1 MNSDQKTHRLG
12 IDIGGTFTD
21 IVLIGDDG
29 TVLTQKVPST
39 PDNYAEGIVAGLGQ
53 LLPRQIIVGNADL
66 RSVQHGTTVATNTI
80 LERKG
85 ALTGLITTK
94 GFRDVL
100 EIGRLRYPR
109 LYDLTWEKPLPLVS
123 RRLRREVE
131 ERIGANGEIVQPLN
145 IEGAQ
150 EMIRWML
157 AQNIES
163 LAICLINAYINPIH
177 EQQLSELIHEL
188 APDLPLSLSCDVLPE
203 IKEYERTSTTV
214 INAYLQPVVSRYLH
228 SLSDRLNQQLTQVSH
243 TGLAG
248 AHPLGP
254 PQARGSHESPVTG
267 DSPPLYVMQSNGGV
281 MSAESA
287 AEMPIHIIESGPAA
301 GVIASLTLAERV
313 GLTNVLTLDM
323 GGTTAK
329 ASLIEDRQIMHSPE
343 YQVGGGV
350 SVGTRLS
357 KGGGYPLRVP
367 AIDIAEVGA
376 GGGSIVYLDTGG
388 ALRVGPQSA
397 GAVPGPACYALGG
410 EAPTLTDANVVL
422 GYLNPEHL
430 AGGALPLNA
439 EKAHQTLHDKIAAPL
454 NLSGPDAAH
463 GVYRIAAANMARAAR
478 AVSYERGRD
487 PREFVLCAFGGNGP
501 LHATEL
507 AESLGMRRILIPP
520 SPGLFSAFGLL
531 YADIAYHLVQT
542 YKRLLT
548 ELDAGEFKDTLGQL
562 EVSAREG
569 LMAEGETV
577 SQIIL
582 QRAVDLRYAGQSSE
596 LTLPIIDTDIGQPQ
610 FFHTLGE
617 RFAADHERTYG
628 HRAPDDPIEV
638 VNLRLTAMIPTVKS
652 QSSYLQSPSSQTL
665 PPNRRCYFGRETG
678 WLEVPVLSREGLR
691 GESESGPLII
701 EEYDTTILVPPRCT
715 ALRDEWG
722 NIVIQMEG

>member
-1 MNSDQKTHRLG
+1 MNSTQKIYRLG

-29 TVLTQKVPST
+29 SVLTQKVAST
-39 PDNYAEGIVAGLGQ
+39 PDNYAEGIVAGLAP
-53 LLPRQIIVGNADL
+53 LLPRQITEIV
-66 RSVQHGTTVATNTI
+66 HGTTVATNTI

-85 ALTGLITTK
+85 ALTALITTK

-109 LYDLTWEKPLPLVS
+109 LYDLTWEKPLPLAS

-131 ERIGANGEIVQPLN
+131 ERIDANGEIAQPLDV
-145 IEGAQ
+145 ERAR
-150 EMIRWML
+150 EVIRWIL

-163 LAICLINAYINPIH
+163 LAVCLINAYINPAH
-177 EQQLSELIHEL
+177 ERQLGELIHEL
-188 APDLPLSLSCDVLPE
+188 APDLPVSLSCDVLPE

-228 SLSDRLNQQLTQVSH
+228 SLSDRLNQASIPGSVEASPSH
-243 TGLAG
+243 
-248 AHPLGP
+248 HD
-254 PQARGSHESPVTG
+254 SPITG
-267 DSPPLYVMQSNGGV
+267 DPLSLYVMQSNGGV
-281 MSAESA
+281 MSAASA
-287 AEMPIHIIESGPAA
+287 AEIPIHIIESGPAA

-313 GLTNVLTLDM
+313 GLSNVLTLDM

-376 GGGSIVYLDTGG
+376 GGGSIVYLDKGG

-397 GAVPGPACYALGG
+397 GAVPGPACYGLGG
-410 EAPTLTDANVVL
+410 AEPTLTDANVVL
-422 GYLNPEHL
+422 GYLNPGHL

-439 EKAHQTLHDKIAAPL
+439 EKAHQTLHDKIAVPL
-454 NLSGPDAAH
+454 NLSSPDTAY

-478 AVSYERGRD
+478 AVSLERGRD

-507 AESLGMRRILIPP
+507 AESLGMKRILIPP

-542 YKRLLT
+542 YKHLLT
-548 ELDAGEFKDTLGQL
+548 ELDAGEFKATLGRL
-562 EVSAREG
+562 EASARAE
-569 LMAEGETV
+569 LMAEGETAAQV
-577 SQIIL
+577 SASRNGVIL

-596 LTLPIIDTDIGQPQ
+596 LTLPIVDADIGQPQ
-610 FFHTLGE
+610 FFHILGE

-638 VNLRLTAMIPTVKS
+638 VNLRLTAIIPTPKS
-652 QSSYLQSPSSQTL
+652 QFSYLQPRSAQSLT
-665 PPNRRCYFGRETG
+665 PNRRCYFGAETG
-678 WLEVPVLSREGLR
+678 WLEVPVLSRDVLG
-691 GESESGPLII
+691 SESQSGPFII
-701 EEYDTTILVPPRCT
+701 EEYDTTILVPPCWT
-715 ALRDEWG
+715 AGRDEWG
-722 NIVIQMEG
+722 NIVIEIAD

>member
-1 MNSDQKTHRLG
+1 MNSTQKTHRLG

-39 PDNYAEGIVAGLGQ
+39 PDNYAEGIVAGLAP
-53 LLPRQIIVGNADL
+53 LLPRQISEV
-66 RSVQHGTTVATNTI
+66 VHGTTVATNTI

-109 LYDLTWEKPLPLVS
+109 LYDLTWEKPLPLAL

-131 ERIGANGEIVQPLN
+131 ERIDANGEIVQPLD
-145 IEGAQ
+145 IQGAR
-150 EMIRWML
+150 EVIRWML
-157 AQNIES
+157 RQNIES
-163 LAICLINAYINPIH
+163 LAVCLINAYINPDH
-177 EQQLSELIHEL
+177 ERQLGELIHEL
-188 APDLPLSLSCDVLPE
+188 APDLPVSLSCDVLPE

-228 SLSDRLNQQLTQVSH
+228 SLSGRLNQQLTH
-243 TGLAG
+243 TDNAL
-248 AHPLGP
+248 
-254 PQARGSHESPVTG
+254 
-267 DSPPLYVMQSNGGV
+267 PLYVMQSNGGV

-287 AEMPIHIIESGPAA
+287 AEIPIHIIESGPAA
-301 GVIASLTLAERV
+301 GVIASLTLAGRV

-329 ASLIEDRQIMHSPE
+329 ASLIEDGQIMHSPE

-397 GAVPGPACYALGG
+397 GAVPGPACYGIGG
-410 EAPTLTDANVVL
+410 EEPTLTDANVVL

-454 NLSGPDAAH
+454 NLSASDAAH

-478 AVSYERGRD
+478 AVSLERGRD

-507 AESLGMRRILIPP
+507 AESLGMKRILIPP

-548 ELDAGEFKDTLGQL
+548 ELDINDFKETLGRL
-562 EVSAREG
+562 ETSAREG
-569 LMAEGETV
+569 LMAEGENAAQV
-577 SQIIL
+577 SDSSDTSESSERDRNGVVL

-596 LTLPIIDTDIGQPQ
+596 LTLPIVEGDIGQPQ

-617 RFAADHERTYG
+617 RFADDHERTYG

-638 VNLRLTAMIPTVKS
+638 VNLRLTAVIPTAKS
-652 QSSYLQSPSSQTL
+652 QFSYLQPPSSQTL

-678 WLEVPVLSREGLR
+678 WLEVPVLSREGLTS
-691 GESESGPLII
+691 ESESGPFIV

-722 NIVIQMEG
+722 NIVIEMGT

>member
-1 MNSDQKTHRLG
+1 MNSTQQTHRLG

-39 PDNYAEGIVAGLGQ
+39 PDNYAEGIVTGLAP
-53 LLPRQIIVGNADL
+53 LLPRQITEV
-66 RSVQHGTTVATNTI
+66 VHGTTVATNTI

-109 LYDLTWEKPLPLVS
+109 LYDLTWEKPMPLVS

-131 ERIGANGEIVQPLN
+131 ERIGANGEIVQPLD
-145 IEGAQ
+145 IEEAR
-150 EMIRWML
+150 EVVRWML

-163 LAICLINAYINPIH
+163 LAVCLINAYINPDH
-177 EQQLSELIHEL
+177 ERQLGELIREL

-214 INAYLQPVVSRYLH
+214 INAYLQPVVSSYLH
-228 SLSDRLNQQLTQVSH
+228 SLSDQLNQQLTH
-243 TGLAG
+243 TDDAL
-248 AHPLGP
+248 
-254 PQARGSHESPVTG
+254 
-267 DSPPLYVMQSNGGV
+267 PLYVMQSNGGV

-329 ASLIEDRQIMHSPE
+329 ASLIENGQIMHSPE

-410 EAPTLTDANVVL
+410 EEPTLTDANVVL

-454 NLSGPDAAH
+454 NLSVPDAAH

-478 AVSYERGRD
+478 AVSLERGRD

-507 AESLGMRRILIPP
+507 AESLGMKQILIPP

-548 ELDAGEFKDTLGQL
+548 ELNIDDFKEILGQL

-569 LMAEGETV
+569 LMAEGENAT
-577 SQIIL
+577 QISDSRNGVTM

-596 LTLPIIDTDIGQPQ
+596 LTLPIVDADIEQPQ

-628 HRAPDDPIEV
+628 HRAPDDPIEI
-638 VNLRLTAMIPTVKS
+638 VNLRLTAMIPTAKS
-652 QSSYLQSPSSQTL
+652 QSSSLQPPGSQTL

-678 WLEVPVLSREGLR
+678 WLEVPVLSREGL
-691 GESESGPLII
+691 GNESEDGPFIV

-715 ALRDEWG
+715 ARRDEWE
-722 NIVIQMEG
+722 NIVIEMGS

>member
-1 MNSDQKTHRLG
+1 MKSPQKIHRFG

-39 PDNYAEGIVAGLGQ
+39 PDNYAEGIVAGLAP
-53 LLPRQIIVGNADL
+53 LLPRQISEV
-66 RSVQHGTTVATNTI
+66 VHGTTVATNTI

-85 ALTGLITTK
+85 AVTGLITTK

-131 ERIGANGEIVQPLN
+131 ERIDANGEIVHPLDS
-145 IEGAQ
+145 EGAREVIQ
-150 EMIRWML
+150 WL
-157 AQNIES
+157 LSQNIES
-163 LAICLINAYINPIH
+163 LAVCLINAYINPDH
-177 EQQLSELIHEL
+177 ERQLGELIHEL
-188 APDLPLSLSCDVLPE
+188 APDLPVSLSCDVLPE

-228 SLSDRLNQQLTQVSH
+228 SLSDRLNQQLTRIDNA
-243 TGLAG
+243 L
-248 AHPLGP
+248 
-254 PQARGSHESPVTG
+254 
-267 DSPPLYVMQSNGGV
+267 PLYVMQSNGGV

-329 ASLIEDRQIMHSPE
+329 ASLIENGGIMHSPE

-410 EAPTLTDANVVL
+410 EEPTLTDANVVL
-422 GYLNPEHL
+422 GYLNPAHL

-439 EKAHQTLHDKIAAPL
+439 EKAHQTLHDKIAVPL
-454 NLSGPDAAH
+454 NLSISDAAH

-478 AVSYERGRD
+478 AVSLERGRD

-507 AESLGMRRILIPP
+507 AESLGMNRILIPP
-520 SPGLFSAFGLL
+520 APGLFSAFGLL
-531 YADIAYHLVQT
+531 YADIEYHLVQT
-542 YKRLLT
+542 YKRLLA
-548 ELDAGEFKDTLGQL
+548 ELDVDEFKETLGRL
-562 EVSAREG
+562 EISAREG
-569 LMAEGETV
+569 LMTEGENATQV
-577 SQIIL
+577 IV

-596 LTLPIIDTDIGQPQ
+596 LTLPIVDTDVGQPQ
-610 FFHTLGE
+610 FFDTLGE

-638 VNLRLTAMIPTVKS
+638 VNLRLTATLPTTKS
-652 QSSYLQSPSSQTL
+652 QSSYLQTLSSQTL

-678 WLEVPVLSREGLR
+678 WLEVPVISREGL
-691 GESESGPLII
+691 GSDPESGPFIV
-701 EEYDTTILVPPRCT
+701 EEYDTTILIPPRCS
-715 ALRDEWG
+715 AQQDEWG
-722 NIVIQMEG
+722 NIIIDMET